1 MCPLE
6 AQEGETGR
14 GELYGAIA
22 RRASDGDRWA
32 KIARANEH
40 KKKAAQ
46 RDRERKREVEQ
57 SHQHVHVNFFFFF
70 LQVFNTQDFQ
80 RFHTCCSLQSHS
92 QSWFDGLVELWE
104 EQL

>member
-70 LQVFNTQDFQ
+70 YRCLTHRIFKGSTPAVLCN
-80 RFHTCCSLQSHS
+80 HTHRVGSM
-92 QSWFDGLVELWE
+92 V
-104 EQL
+104 